1 MIDSKLNAVPLA
13 QAASVAVASKKNGV
27 FSFPNSIRLRLS
39 DSLAQN
45 YGAVFCKTVRS
56 SAILETRFLSIL
68 DPNQLIEIKELHLIS
83 KERGRFSRE
92 RPIIVS
98 EEKPELYL
106 WTGQG
111 RQAFIIPLLPDE
123 YERARC
129 KQLTPEQR
137 ESEVRVEVAIAAIP
151 SDQCPV
157 IDRGI
162 PKKPQV
168 YDHLNPDMIECFLRL
183 KKGLPARQRSVT
195 VARFQSEITA
205 LHAGYN
211 ASDMYQLWFVGMKVA
226 IQPHQRSNIPRTN
239 IDHNHLEA
247 LLTRAGYTFDD
258 FGNLVD
264 GDDVKTIEPLPQ
276 QLPIVIEEVH
286 VDHIKVASEVAP
298 IEIVTAVQE
307 TTVTTDT
314 DWQSLSLGSILGSI
328 DVISVL
334 QAQLNALEE
343 NVNLQ
348 TQTVNDAQEL
358 LDQEKQKLAQLQGQL
373 AACRD
378 EANKTPLLSLL
389 QTGDARNHLKELV
402 DFLNQLMK

>member
-1 MIDSKLNAVPLA
+1 MINGKPNAVPLA
-13 QAASVAVASKKNGV
+13 QAASVAVAAKKNGV
-27 FSFPNSIRLRLS
+27 FSFPNNIRLHLS

-45 YGAVFCKTVRS
+45 YGAVFCTTVRS

-68 DPNQLIEIKELHLIS
+68 APNRLIEVKVLHLLS
-83 KERGRFSRE
+83 KGQGRFSRE

-98 EEKPELYL
+98 EQKSELYL

-111 RQAFIIPLLPDE
+111 RQAFIIPLVPDE
-123 YERARC
+123 YERAQG
-129 KQLTPEQR
+129 KQLTPEQG
-137 ESEVRVEVAIAAIP
+137 ESEVRVEVAAIP
-151 SDQCPV
+151 PDQCPI
-157 IDRGI
+157 IDPEI
-162 PKKPQV
+162 PKKPQA
-168 YDHLNPDMIECFLRL
+168 YNDLNPEMIECFLRF
-183 KKGLPARQRSVT
+183 KKGLPVRQRSVT
-195 VARFQSEITA
+195 VARCQSEITA

-211 ASDMYQLWFVGMKVA
+211 ASDLYQQWFVGMKVA
-226 IQPHQRSNIPRTN
+226 IQPHQHSNIPRTN

-298 IEIVTAVQE
+298 IEVVTAVQE

>member
-1 MIDSKLNAVPLA
+1 MINGKPSAVPLA
-13 QAASVAVASKKNGV
+13 QAASVAVAAKKNGV
-27 FSFPNSIRLRLS
+27 LNFPNHIRLRLS

-45 YGAVFCKTVRS
+45 YGAVFCTTVRS
-56 SAILETRFLSIL
+56 SAILATRFLSIL
-68 DPNQLIEIKELHLIS
+68 YPNQLIEIKELHLVS
-83 KERGRFSRE
+83 KGRGRFSRE

-98 EEKPELYL
+98 EQKSELYL

-111 RQAFIIPLLPDE
+111 RQAFIIPLVPDE
-123 YERARC
+123 YERAQG
-129 KQLTPEQR
+129 KQLTPEQG
-137 ESEVRVEVAIAAIP
+137 ESEVRVEVAAIP
-151 SDQCPV
+151 PDQCPI
-157 IDRGI
+157 IDPEI
-162 PKKPQV
+162 PKKPQA
-168 YDHLNPDMIECFLRL
+168 YNDLNPEMIECFLRF
-183 KKGLPARQRSVT
+183 KKGLPVRQRSVT
-195 VARFQSEITA
+195 VARCQSEITA

-211 ASDMYQLWFVGMKVA
+211 ASDLYQQWFVGMKVA

-334 QAQLNALEE
+334 QAQLNTLEE

-348 TQTVNDAQEL
+348 TQTVNDARKL
-358 LDQEKQKLAQLQGQL
+358 LDQEEQKLAQLQGQL

>member
-1 MIDSKLNAVPLA
+1 M
-13 QAASVAVASKKNGV
+13 
-27 FSFPNSIRLRLS
+27 
-39 DSLAQN
+39 
-45 YGAVFCKTVRS
+45 
-56 SAILETRFLSIL
+56 
-68 DPNQLIEIKELHLIS
+68 
-83 KERGRFSRE
+83 
-92 RPIIVS
+92 
-98 EEKPELYL
+98 
-106 WTGQG
+106 
-111 RQAFIIPLLPDE
+111 
-123 YERARC
+123 
-129 KQLTPEQR
+129 
-137 ESEVRVEVAIAAIP
+137 
-151 SDQCPV
+151 
-157 IDRGI
+157 
-162 PKKPQV
+162 
-168 YDHLNPDMIECFLRL
+168 
-183 KKGLPARQRSVT
+183 
-195 VARFQSEITA
+195 
-205 LHAGYN
+205 
-211 ASDMYQLWFVGMKVA
+211 
-226 IQPHQRSNIPRTN
+226 
-239 IDHNHLEA
+239 
-247 LLTRAGYTFDD
+247 
-258 FGNLVD
+258 D

-307 TTVTTDT
+307 TTVTTDI

-389 QTGDARNHLKELV
+389 QTSDARNHLKELV

>member
-1 MIDSKLNAVPLA
+1 MNDRKSHTVPLA
-13 QAASVAVASKKNGV
+13 EAATVALASIKSGE
-27 FSFPNSIRLRLS
+27 FSFPKGIVIHLNTT
-39 DSLAQN
+39 LAQSH
-45 YGAVFCKTVRS
+45 GASFCTMVRPS
-56 SAILETRFLSIL
+56 SILETRLLSIFF
-68 DPNQLIEIKELHLIS
+68 PKKHVFVENIHFIS
-83 KERGRFSRE
+83 KGQGRFSRD
-92 RPIIVS
+92 RPIMVS

-111 RQAFIIPLLPDE
+111 RQAFVVPLLSDE
-123 YERARC
+123 YERAQGKR
-129 KQLTPEQR
+129 LTPQQC
-137 ESEVRVEVAIAAIP
+137 ESEVYVEAVVIP
-151 SDQCPV
+151 PDQCPV

-162 PKKPQV
+162 PKKPQA
-168 YDHLNPDMIECFLRL
+168 YDDLNHEMIECFLRF
-183 KKGLPARQRSVT
+183 KKSLPARQRSVT
-195 VARFQSEITA
+195 VARCQSEITA

-211 ASDMYQLWFVGMKVA
+211 ASDLYQQWFVGMKVA

-247 LLTRAGYTFDD
+247 LLTRAGYAFDD

-264 GDDVKTIEPLPQ
+264 DDDGVKTVEPLPQ
-276 QLPIVIEEVH
+276 QLPIVIEEVNI
-286 VDHIKVASEVAP
+286 DHLTVTSEVSP
-298 IEIVTAVQE
+298 EVVIAVQE

-348 TQTVNDAQEL
+348 TQTVNDARKL
-358 LDQEKQKLAQLQGQL
+358 LDQEEQKLAQLQGQL